1 MFHMLS
7 FFKKKKTYN
16 SKLSYPGQAVT
27 TGFRDQEKGGEDG
40 RMRVVAVGEEA
51 HKGKEEGAAARTP

>member
-16 SKLSYPGQAVT
+16 SKLSYPGQSLT
-27 TGFRDQEKGGEDG
+27 IGFRDQEKGGEDG
-40 RMRVVAVGEEA
+40 RTVCIRLCDAGPLYSSLLRN
-51 HKGKEEGAAARTP
+51 HI